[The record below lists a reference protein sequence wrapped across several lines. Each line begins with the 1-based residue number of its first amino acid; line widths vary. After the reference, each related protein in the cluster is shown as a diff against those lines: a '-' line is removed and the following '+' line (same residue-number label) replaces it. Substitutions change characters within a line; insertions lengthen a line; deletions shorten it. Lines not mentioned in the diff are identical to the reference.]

1 MPDRPSESGRKSR
14 RRPVLLTALALV
26 LAVAAFALYLFQPW
40 KAFTSTTVDEALP
53 TGLPATAGASAVP
66 QQQQQQSQS
75 QSSAASSPSA
85 AAAVPVD
92 LARGSFVSGEHDTSG
107 TARLVR
113 LPDGATVLRL
123 ENLRTSE
130 GPDVRVYLSTGS
142 AAESRAD
149 VLGDGA
155 VELDRLK
162 GNLGNQNYTVP
173 AGTDLSRI
181 RSVVIWCKRF
191 SVTFGAADLA
201 AARS

>member
-1 MPDRPSESGRKSR
+1 MPDRLSESGRKRR
-14 RRPVLLTALALV
+14 RRPALLTVPVLA

-53 TGLPATAGASAVP
+53 VGLPATAGASAVP
-66 QQQQQQSQS
+66 QSQSQS
-75 QSSAASSPSA
+75 QSQPSASASSPSGS
-85 AAAVPVD
+85 AAVPFD

-130 GPDVRVYLSTGS
+130 GPDVRVYLSAGS

-149 VLGDGA
+149 TLGDGA

-201 AARS
+201 AVPS